1 MRIYKCF
8 ICSLIIT
15 HLIGC
20 TSMTETQKE
29 REKRIQSSPQFQ
41 NGTFVNP
48 NRIAAKLLS
57 LETWEVTKE
66 YIFGKRTDPKP
77 LIVLQVHPLNPEQW
91 ENYPAD
97 QFSFSWLG
105 HSSIFITMENQ
116 RILVDPVLEE
126 RASPFSWTGPKRFH
140 PSPITAEKLPSI
152 DVVLIT
158 HDHYD
163 HLEKS
168 TLVMI
173 NEKVNRFIV
182 PLGIGELLE
191 DWGIDPSKITEL
203 DWWETYSYGT
213 IEFHATPAVHYASRG
228 LFDSNQRLWCSWSI
242 VGKEKRAFVS
252 GDSGYFDGF
261 KNIGEQ
267 LGPFDVTFLK
277 IGAYSDKGTWHALHM
292 TPEEAGQQ
300 HLDLRGQLLVPLHWA
315 TFDLGLHP
323 WYEPIERLATLS
335 VEKSITLITPE
346 IGEII
351 DLSGAIITH
360 HWWDKYK

>member
-1 MRIYKCF
+1 
-8 ICSLIIT
+8 
-15 HLIGC
+15 
-20 TSMTETQKE
+20 MTERQKE

-48 NRIAAKLLS
+48 NRIAAKLFS

-77 LIVLQVHPLNPEQW
+77 LIVLPVHPLHPEQW
-91 ENYPAD
+91 ENYPED

-140 PSPITAEKLPSI
+140 PSPVTAEKLPSI

-203 DWWETYSYGT
+203 DWRETYSYGT
-213 IEFHATPAVHYASRG
+213 IEFHATPAVHYTSRG

-315 TFDLGLHP
+315 TFDMALHP
-323 WYEPIERLATLS
+323 WYEPIERLVTFSEQKS
-335 VEKSITLITPE
+335 VTLITPE

-351 DLSGAIITH
+351 NLRSKPRTD
-360 HWWDKYK
+360 HWWLKYKTNDAIQKIKE